1 MYCICNTKSFPTLT
15 FTIPFGKLAKKSPKS
30 SVRVISGTVRLLSE
44 PFVILDAGRVMERGL
59 VRLGSAV
66 GRREEE
72 LLNGSSR
79 DEVKVLEVG
88 RERVASGS
96 CFIFK
101 FVLEV
106 RDGPGKSV
114 T

>member
-1 MYCICNTKSFPTLT
+1 MWS
-15 FTIPFGKLAKKSPKS
+15 
-30 SVRVISGTVRLLSE
+30 
-44 PFVILDAGRVMERGL
+44 AG
-59 VRLGSAV
+59 

-72 LLNGSSR
+72 LLGGSSR

-88 RERVASGS
+88 RERVVSGS

-101 FVLEV
+101 FVLGV
-106 RDGPGKSV
+106 KVGPGKSI

>member
-1 MYCICNTKSFPTLT
+1 MLYTCNTKSFPTLT
-15 FTIPFGKLAKKSPKS
+15 FTIPFGKLAKQSPKS
-30 SVRVISGTVRLLSE
+30 SVKVISGTVRLLPE
-44 PFVILDAGRVMERGL
+44 PCAVLDAGRVMERGL
-59 VRLGSAV
+59 VRLGSA
-66 GRREEE
+66 GGLRKEE
-72 LLNGSSR
+72 LLDGSSR

-88 RERVASGS
+88 RERVVSGS